1 VFHVHH
7 SAKNKGY
14 RARRLLMMLLALALV
29 ASVAEAGTIQLGY
42 LYIQGGPGLD
52 NNWVQSWVQ
61 ESFSQFKIGIL
72 DGNNDTHFAQ

>member
-1 VFHVHH
+1 MQHH
-7 SAKNKGY
+7 SAENKGY

-72 DGNNDTHFAQ
+72 DGNNDTHVAQ